1 MPSAF
6 PRLIRIS
13 FGHCLDP
20 DTLLA
25 GNLVKFFQALKEPP
39 KLLSL
44 AYIPFLEEFHVVK
57 ILRCIGGSLTRLEII
72 GGGIDGQMML
82 TGDEE
87 GENNCVF
94 AALSTYCRQLQALR
108 LSLMDIM
115 IEDLDMVLDLEETL
129 TELKLQG
136 NDYTAF
142 DEEEE
147 PIEGDEAE
155 AGLAGLFENKGKNL
169 ECFECDFRSG
179 HRGGTALRNLIAL
192 QKRMTTSGAVTGGHN
207 GNENGNKNEGAS
219 QNQKRIKLLTANVGL
234 CSSADICAAISDGVR
249 TIRLPEWPNPSPWR
263 PPNYLEEIWN
273 HFYGNGVS
281 IPSGTTL
288 IFGNRLFRY

>member
-1 MPSAF
+1 M
-6 PRLIRIS
+6 
-13 FGHCLDP
+13 
-20 DTLLA
+20 
-25 GNLVKFFQALKEPP
+25 
-39 KLLSL
+39 
-44 AYIPFLEEFHVVK
+44 
-57 ILRCIGGSLTRLEII
+57 EII
-72 GGGIDGQMML
+72 
-82 TGDEE
+82 
-87 GENNCVF
+87 
-94 AALSTYCRQLQALR
+94 
-108 LSLMDIM
+108 
-115 IEDLDMVLDLEETL
+115 IEDLGKVLDLEETL

-142 DEEEE
+142 GEEEE
-147 PIEGDEAE
+147 PIEDDEAE
-155 AGLAGLFENKGKNL
+155 AVLAGLFENKGKNL
-169 ECFECDFRSG
+169 ERFECDFRSG
-179 HRGGTALRNLIAL
+179 DRGGTALRNLIAL

-249 TIRLPEWPNPSPWR
+249 TIRLPEWPHQSPWR

-288 IFGNRLFRY
+288 IFGNRLYRY